1 MPSPRRIRL
10 LFYVCLAGFAILLF
24 SSHYRTTREA
34 DSIQDFYHKTK
45 NALDKG
51 SGSGSRAAERSQQV
65 ITGHDHDADGDVDA
79 DDEAGAKEMTERL
92 RQAEQKA
99 KENANAKGPTK
110 PDVPQEIVGVGSSAS
125 GQDKKKGKD
134 EPKET
139 EEEHEVEQELNS
151 ILKKSPGTWDAYLS
165 ILFFSFVGSLLT
177 DLIPVIIFSKSYCPH
192 SKRAKGILLEKYII
206 TPQPFVVELDQHPL
220 GAQLQAKLAER
231 TNRGTVPNVMVN
243 GVSIGGGDETAQLD
257 ADGTLASK
265 IKSMGGKR
273 VDVTKRFI
281 EDSRRP
287 N

>member
-151 ILKKSPGTWDAYLS
+151 ILKKSP
-165 ILFFSFVGSLLT
+165 
-177 DLIPVIIFSKSYCPH
+177 VIIFSKSYCPH